1 MLLDDLNNAQNFTAE
16 KMPCSMCQILAKLTE
31 AERTKLLELLDDASV
46 SKAALA
52 RILTSNGYKIS
63 GGTITRHTRKECRG
77 FAG

>member
-1 MLLDDLNNAQNFTAE
+1 MLLDDLNNADKFIEKRMNCTMCVILDKVTADE
-16 KMPCSMCQILAKLTE
+16 KKKII
-31 AERTKLLELLDDASV
+31 ELLDSDSV

-52 RILTSNGYKIS
+52 RILSSNGYKIS